1 MNRKTITLAMSLS
14 LSLFLGG
21 VGCSTLPR
29 PEVAQP
35 GLLDVRGAALA
46 SGPAFVHISTGG
58 EGIATLYLA
67 DDTGDGSTICPS
79 ATAEQATVLR
89 VLDGD
94 SRVSDLP
101 VPGGKRVCASFDSPS
116 ISMTWLAEDY
126 AAASR
131 TQRPARPAPAVMM
144 LAKK

>member
-29 PEVAQP
+29 PEVTQP

-46 SGPAFVHISTGG
+46 SGPALVHVSTGG
-58 EGIATLYLA
+58 EGSATLYLA
-67 DDTGDGSTICPS
+67 DDARDGSTVCPS

-94 SRVSDLP
+94 SHVSDLP
-101 VPGGKRVCASFDSPS
+101 VPAGKRVCAAFDSPS
-116 ISMTWLAEDY
+116 ISMTWLSEDY
-126 AAASR
+126 ASDR
-131 TQRPARPAPAVMM
+131 GEQRPARPAPTILMF
-144 LAKK
+144 AKN